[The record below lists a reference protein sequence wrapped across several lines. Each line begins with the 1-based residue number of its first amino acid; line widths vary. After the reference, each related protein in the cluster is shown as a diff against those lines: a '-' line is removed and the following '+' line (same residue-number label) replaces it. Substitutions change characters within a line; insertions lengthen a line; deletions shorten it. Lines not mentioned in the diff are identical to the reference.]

1 MAARE
6 KKLLQI
12 WVEVFTYENNMDIQ
26 SIFKKLSPSKSSGI
40 KPFQHAGATPVLA
53 LSIATAVVLLADAW
67 FAQPAIKA
75 IYQYKFTDVGAR
87 QIQSTRINFDG
98 YKKALDRI
106 DAAATYKP
114 PRDAIASPFRA
125 VTRATDQTK

>member
-1 MAARE
+1 
-6 KKLLQI
+6 
-12 WVEVFTYENNMDIQ
+12 MDIQ
-26 SIFKKLSPSKSSGI
+26 SIFRKLSPTKSSGI
-40 KPFQHAGATPVLA
+40 KPFQHAGATPVLV
-53 LSIATAVVLLADAW
+53 LSIATVIVLLADAW

-106 DAAATYKP
+106 DTAATYKP
-114 PRDAIASPFRA
+114 PLDPIASPFRP
-125 VTRATDQTK
+125 VTRVTDPAK